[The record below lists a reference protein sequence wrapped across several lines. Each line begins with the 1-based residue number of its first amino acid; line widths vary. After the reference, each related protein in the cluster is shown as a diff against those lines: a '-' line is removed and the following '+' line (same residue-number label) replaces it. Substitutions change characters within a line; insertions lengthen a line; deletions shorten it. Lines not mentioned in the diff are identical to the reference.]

1 MPDDLVPIL
10 AKDEER
16 QRQIKEKAEKD
27 ASSGLARAIGPSTPA
42 TASRG
47 LPVAGAK
54 IVERKPVPQALVGKG
69 GAGASSASGVAPVPG
84 GASAQKTL
92 SAANAAA
99 SSSSGAT
106 SGAAVKPAAKAVS
119 AVPSNAG
126 AKKIN
131 MVIQTIP
138 PFKGSKVKPA
148 STSASA
154 TPQASGA
161 GANGTPVGNAP
172 VNASKTGIS
181 QTNTHRVG
189 GATISPAA
197 AAPSPISPNTAAN
210 RLNINASSFR
220 PNPKANAFN
229 PVISC
234 AFILTCW
241 TLLF

>member
-54 IVERKPVPQALVGKG
+54 IVERKPVSQALVGKG
-69 GAGASSASGVAPVPG
+69 GAAGATSPSGAAPAPG

-106 SGAAVKPAAKAVS
+106 SGAAVQPAAKSVS
-119 AVPSNAG
+119 AVPSSTG
-126 AKKIN
+126 KKIS

-138 PFKGSKVKPA
+138 PFKGAKAKPSA

-161 GANGTPVGNAP
+161 GANGTPVVNAP
-172 VNASKTGIS
+172 ITASKTGIN
-181 QTNTHRVG
+181 QTHRAG

-197 AAPSPISPNTAAN
+197 AASSPISPNTAAAN

-234 AFILTCW
+234 AFILTC
-241 TLLF
+241 

>member
-10 AKDEER
+10 AKDEDR

-54 IVERKPVPQALVGKG
+54 IVERKPVPPALVGKSG
-69 GAGASSASGVAPVPG
+69 AAGATSASGAAPVPG

-92 SAANAAA
+92 SAANAA

-106 SGAAVKPAAKAVS
+106 LAAAVKPAAKAVS
-119 AVPSNAG
+119 AVPSSAG
-126 AKKIN
+126 AKKIS

-138 PFKGSKVKPA
+138 PFKGSKVKPT

-172 VNASKTGIS
+172 VNTGKTGIN
-181 QTNTHRVG
+181 QANAHRTG
-189 GATISPAA
+189 GLTISPAA

-229 PVISC
+229 PVIPC

>member
-54 IVERKPVPQALVGKG
+54 VVERKPVSQALVGKG
-69 GAGASSASGVAPVPG
+69 GAAGATSVSGAAPVPV

-99 SSSSGAT
+99 SSSSSGAT
-106 SGAAVKPAAKAVS
+106 MGAAVKPAVKSVP
-119 AVPSNAG
+119 AVPSSTG
-126 AKKIN
+126 KKIS

-138 PFKGSKVKPA
+138 PFKGAKAKHSASA
-148 STSASA
+148 STSSASA

-161 GANGTPVGNAP
+161 NGTPVVNTP
-172 VNASKTGIS
+172 VTASKTGI
-181 QTNTHRVG
+181 RAG
-189 GATISPAA
+189 GVTISPAA
-197 AAPSPISPNTAAN
+197 AAPSPISPNTAAAN